1 MIHMQ
6 LVFGRLCKISCSR
19 QLVECDNY
27 VYDNVYMVSC
37 TFTYFV
43 FLQFKL
49 HMQLHVRLDNI
60 FNDICPIF
68 KANNLM
74 TSGT

>member
-1 MIHMQ
+1 MIQIQ
-6 LVFGRLCKISCSR
+6 LVFGRLCKISFSR

-27 VYDNVYMVSC
+27 VYNNVYMVSR

-49 HMQLHVRLDNI
+49 HMQLHVQLNNI
-60 FNDICPIF
+60 F
-68 KANNLM
+68 
-74 TSGT
+74 